1 MKLRV
6 KKGAVIKV
14 ELMGMSQPIYK
25 IGKVDQVFDD
35 ELVLIEQG
43 KQGASQNETV
53 DVQKV
58 HINKELIYSWE
69 HANISLIKD
78 VNPYRDSLLDDSGN
92 NSKYTQYNSKGFCF
106 GEGPDLE

>member
-43 KQGASQNETV
+43 KHGASQNETV
-53 DVQKV
+53 DAQKV

-106 GEGPDLE
+106 GDGPDLE